1 MVKECRVIRNNDA
14 YTLVRFDNIEIQFP
28 PIGKDVEKVFVKH
41 ENDKYIIV
49 DENDKKDTEEQPK
62 KKISKRK
69 AIIEK
74 EVIEE
79 ANNSSVVE

>member
-1 MVKECRVIRNNDA
+1 MVRECRVICNNDA

-28 PIGKDVEKVFVKH
+28 PIGKDVEKVLVKH

-49 DENDKKDTEEQPK
+49 EENDKKDTEEQSK

-69 AIIEK
+69 TIIEK

-79 ANNSSVVE
+79 TNDSSVVE

>member
-1 MVKECRVIRNNDA
+1 MIKECRVIRNNEA

-49 DENDKKDTEEQPK
+49 DENEKDTKKQSK
-62 KKISKRK
+62 KKVSKRK
-69 AIIEK
+69 LEAEK
-74 EVIEE
+74 EVLKEADDSLVIE
-79 ANNSSVVE
+79 